1 MRNSLL
7 DVADL
12 TTVFESSNQK
22 VIAVND
28 VTISVN
34 RGKTLGLVGES
45 GSGKSVTAMS
55 ILRLVSA
62 PGKIESGSITFSID
76 DTSIDLLSESDSKLR
91 KIRGGRIA
99 MIFQEPMTSL
109 NPVYTTVPESV
120 PPFP

>member
-12 TTVFESSNQK
+12 TTVFETSNQK

-62 PGKIESGSITFSID
+62 
-76 DTSIDLLSESDSKLR
+76 L
-91 KIRGGRIA
+91 
-99 MIFQEPMTSL
+99 
-109 NPVYTTVPESV
+109 
-120 PPFP
+120 FPA

>member
-12 TTVFESSNQK
+12 TTVFETSNQK

-55 ILRLVSA
+55 IL
-62 PGKIESGSITFSID
+62 
-76 DTSIDLLSESDSKLR
+76 
-91 KIRGGRIA
+91 
-99 MIFQEPMTSL
+99 SL
-109 NPVYTTVPESV
+109 IHI
-120 PPFP
+120 

>member
-12 TTVFESSNQK
+12 TTVFETSNQK

-55 ILRLVSA
+55 IL
-62 PGKIESGSITFSID
+62 
-76 DTSIDLLSESDSKLR
+76 KL
-91 KIRGGRIA
+91 I
-99 MIFQEPMTSL
+99 
-109 NPVYTTVPESV
+109 
-120 PPFP
+120 